1 MQSIFRDKVLW
12 NDALTNLHTSWGAP
26 GRHAP
31 LPNSF
36 VVRDDRGNR
45 RKTLGGWSRGESL
58 WSAYRVPEAAR
69 CLVILLPP
77 LPSFPFYLSL
87 HLTMTNPICSLSKA
101 TGYLCYF
108 PPPSFLTQWSSSHLS
123 FTLPRSWSAPRD
135 KAVTARLGRR
145 AHRPGNEEQ
154 PVSPVAAFRKPFNG
168 FRHIC

>member
-12 NDALTNLHTSWGAP
+12 NEALTNLHTSWGVP
-26 GRHAP
+26 CRHAP

-77 LPSFPFYLSL
+77 LPSFPFYLPL

-101 TGYLCYF
+101 TGYLSLFF
-108 PPPSFLTQWSSSHLS
+108 PLLSYPVVLIPFVIYTASILVSSQGQGCRCQAW
-123 FTLPRSWSAPRD
+123 P
-135 KAVTARLGRR
+135 LG
-145 AHRPGNEEQ
+145 
-154 PVSPVAAFRKPFNG
+154 S
-168 FRHIC
+168 